1 MKIVQITGAQRELT
15 EPAWLARAETV
26 HRQLRPQMPADYV
39 AKMGKIFTDGG
50 EMCICADAEKDVV
63 LGVAVYRLFENT
75 VSGRRFYVDDL
86 ITDETQRSRGVGH
99 MLMEY
104 LQNVAKRRGATSFE
118 LESGTQRQQAH
129 KFYFREGMTVVSF
142 SFRKALE

>member
-1 MKIVQITGAQRELT
+1 MKIVQITGAQRELI
-15 EPAWLARAETV
+15 EPAWLARAESV

-39 AKMGKIFTDGG
+39 AKMGKIFTEGG
-50 EMCICADAEKDVV
+50 EMCICASAGRETV

-86 ITDETQRSRGVGH
+86 IADETQRSRGVGH

-104 LQNVAKRRGATSFE
+104 LQIEAKRRGATSFE
-118 LESGTQRQQAH
+118 LESGTQRLQAH
-129 KFYFREGMTVVSF
+129 KFYFREGMTIVSF